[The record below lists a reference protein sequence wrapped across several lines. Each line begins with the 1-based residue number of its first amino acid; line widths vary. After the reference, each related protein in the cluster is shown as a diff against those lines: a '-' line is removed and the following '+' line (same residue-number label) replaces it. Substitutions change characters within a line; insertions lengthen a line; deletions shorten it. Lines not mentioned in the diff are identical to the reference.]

1 MWFTSDTLF
10 KSWLLLATARQR
22 LLIFSD
28 VVQLTKNYG
37 FSAAILG
44 FITSLVSTGLL
55 CCRFRLFSSLPYVDL
70 FWFHSPFSLE
80 SSLKSV
86 RFWDRSSIQ
95 SLLPTYVYFWTPC
108 LTIYFIIIIFFVSAY
123 GRKCTAF
130 FYNFHLM
137 WVKNLMYPRYYEAAG
152 RGRGGGGWLCCRRR
166 LDPAPVQR
174 LTWTL
179 TQAPFH
185 RILFG
190 VYPFRLILVL
200 NKSDKFF
207 LTIVIWT
214 ISIHLNALTCTCL
227 DFAYFPEWCN

>member
-44 FITSLVSTGLL
+44 FITSPVSTGLL

-70 FWFHSPFSLE
+70 FWFHSPFSLK

-95 SLLPTYVYFWTPC
+95 SLLPTFVYFWTPC

-130 FYNFHLM
+130 IYNFHLM

-152 RGRGGGGWLCCRRR
+152 KGGGGGVTLLPQKAGSGSR
-166 LDPAPVQR
+166 LKINMDFESSAFSPHFIWCLPLSPDFSTEQKR
-174 LTWTL
+174 
-179 TQAPFH
+179 Q
-185 RILFG
+185 ILSN
-190 VYPFRLILVL
+190 YRY
-200 NKSDKFF
+200 
-207 LTIVIWT
+207 
-214 ISIHLNALTCTCL
+214 L
-227 DFAYFPEWCN
+227 DD

>member
-44 FITSLVSTGLL
+44 FITILVSTGLL

-152 RGRGGGGWLCCRRR
+152 RGRGGGG
-166 LDPAPVQR
+166 
-174 LTWTL
+174 
-179 TQAPFH
+179 
-185 RILFG
+185 
-190 VYPFRLILVL
+190 
-200 NKSDKFF
+200 
-207 LTIVIWT
+207 
-214 ISIHLNALTCTCL
+214 
-227 DFAYFPEWCN
+227 DFAAAGGWIRLPFKD

>member
-44 FITSLVSTGLL
+44 FITSPVSTGLL

-70 FWFHSPFSLE
+70 FWFHSPFSLK

-123 GRKCTAF
+123 GWKCTAF
-130 FYNFHLM
+130 IYNFHLM
-137 WVKNLMYPRYYEAAG
+137 WVKNLMYPRYYEATG
-152 RGRGGGGWLCCRRR
+152 KGGGG
-166 LDPAPVQR
+166 
-174 LTWTL
+174 
-179 TQAPFH
+179 
-185 RILFG
+185 G
-190 VYPFRLILVL
+190 G
-200 NKSDKFF
+200 
-207 LTIVIWT
+207 
-214 ISIHLNALTCTCL
+214 
-227 DFAYFPEWCN
+227 DFAAAEGWIRLPFKD

>member
-44 FITSLVSTGLL
+44 FITSPVSTGLL

-70 FWFHSPFSLE
+70 FWFHSPFSLK

-130 FYNFHLM
+130 IYNFHLM

-152 RGRGGGGWLCCRRR
+152 KGGGG
-166 LDPAPVQR
+166 
-174 LTWTL
+174 
-179 TQAPFH
+179 
-185 RILFG
+185 G
-190 VYPFRLILVL
+190 EGG
-200 NKSDKFF
+200 
-207 LTIVIWT
+207 
-214 ISIHLNALTCTCL
+214 
-227 DFAYFPEWCN
+227 DFAAAEGWIRLPFKD

>member
-44 FITSLVSTGLL
+44 FITSPVSTGLL

-70 FWFHSPFSLE
+70 FWFHSPFSLK

-130 FYNFHLM
+130 IYNFHLM

-152 RGRGGGGWLCCRRR
+152 SGGGGREVTLRPQKAGSGSRSKINMDFESSAFSPHFIWCLPLSPDFSTEQKRQILSNYRY
-166 LDPAPVQR
+166 LD
-174 LTWTL
+174 
-179 TQAPFH
+179 
-185 RILFG
+185 
-190 VYPFRLILVL
+190 
-200 NKSDKFF
+200 D
-207 LTIVIWT
+207 
-214 ISIHLNALTCTCL
+214 
-227 DFAYFPEWCN
+227 

>member
-44 FITSLVSTGLL
+44 FITSPVSTGLL

-70 FWFHSPFSLE
+70 FWFHSPFSLK

-130 FYNFHLM
+130 IYNFHLM

-152 RGRGGGGWLCCRRR
+152 KVGGGGGGVNLLPQKAGSGSSSKINMDFESSAFSPHFIWCLPLSPDFRTEQKRQILSNYR
-166 LDPAPVQR
+166 YLD
-174 LTWTL
+174 
-179 TQAPFH
+179 
-185 RILFG
+185 
-190 VYPFRLILVL
+190 
-200 NKSDKFF
+200 D
-207 LTIVIWT
+207 
-214 ISIHLNALTCTCL
+214 
-227 DFAYFPEWCN
+227 

>member
-70 FWFHSPFSLE
+70 FWFHSPFPLE

-130 FYNFHLM
+130 IYNFHLM

-152 RGRGGGGWLCCRRR
+152 RGGG
-166 LDPAPVQR
+166 V
-174 LTWTL
+174 TL
-179 TQAPFH
+179 LPQKAGSGSRSKINMDFESSAFSPHF
-185 RILFG
+185 
-190 VYPFRLILVL
+190 
-200 NKSDKFF
+200 
-207 LTIVIWT
+207 IW
-214 ISIHLNALTCTCL
+214 CL
-227 DFAYFPEWCN
+227 PLSPDFSTEQKR

>member
-44 FITSLVSTGLL
+44 FITSPVSTGLL

-70 FWFHSPFSLE
+70 FWFHSPFSLK

-130 FYNFHLM
+130 IYNFHLM

-152 RGRGGGGWLCCRRR
+152 KGGEGGGEVTLLPQKAGSGSRSKINMDFESSAFSPHFIWCLPLSPDFSTEQKRQILSNYRY
-166 LDPAPVQR
+166 LD
-174 LTWTL
+174 
-179 TQAPFH
+179 
-185 RILFG
+185 
-190 VYPFRLILVL
+190 
-200 NKSDKFF
+200 D
-207 LTIVIWT
+207 
-214 ISIHLNALTCTCL
+214 
-227 DFAYFPEWCN
+227 

>member
-70 FWFHSPFSLE
+70 FWFHSPFPLE

-130 FYNFHLM
+130 IYNFHLM

-152 RGRGGGGWLCCRRR
+152 RGGGGGGGW
-166 LDPAPVQR
+166 VV
-174 LTWTL
+174 TL
-179 TQAPFH
+179 LPQKAGSGSRSKINMDFESSAFSPHF
-185 RILFG
+185 
-190 VYPFRLILVL
+190 
-200 NKSDKFF
+200 
-207 LTIVIWT
+207 IW
-214 ISIHLNALTCTCL
+214 CL
-227 DFAYFPEWCN
+227 PLSPDFSTEQKR

>member
-44 FITSLVSTGLL
+44 FITSPVSTGLL

-70 FWFHSPFSLE
+70 FWFHSPFSLK

-95 SLLPTYVYFWTPC
+95 SLLPTFVYFWTPC

-130 FYNFHLM
+130 IYNFHLM
-137 WVKNLMYPRYYEAAG
+137 WVKNLMYPRYYE
-152 RGRGGGGWLCCRRR
+152 GGGGGEVTVLPQKAGSGSRSKINMDFESSAFSPYFIWCLPLSPDFSTEQKRQILSNYRY
-166 LDPAPVQR
+166 LD
-174 LTWTL
+174 
-179 TQAPFH
+179 
-185 RILFG
+185 
-190 VYPFRLILVL
+190 
-200 NKSDKFF
+200 D
-207 LTIVIWT
+207 
-214 ISIHLNALTCTCL
+214 
-227 DFAYFPEWCN
+227 

>member
-44 FITSLVSTGLL
+44 FITSPVSTGLL

-70 FWFHSPFSLE
+70 FWFHSPFSLK

-130 FYNFHLM
+130 IYDFHLM

-152 RGRGGGGWLCCRRR
+152 RGGGVGEVTLLPQKAGSGSRSKINMDFESSAFSPHFIWCLPLSPDFSTEQKRQILSNYRY
-166 LDPAPVQR
+166 LD
-174 LTWTL
+174 
-179 TQAPFH
+179 
-185 RILFG
+185 
-190 VYPFRLILVL
+190 
-200 NKSDKFF
+200 D
-207 LTIVIWT
+207 
-214 ISIHLNALTCTCL
+214 
-227 DFAYFPEWCN
+227 

>member
-44 FITSLVSTGLL
+44 FITSPVSTGLL

-70 FWFHSPFSLE
+70 FWFHSPFSLK
-80 SSLKSV
+80 SSLKNV

-108 LTIYFIIIIFFVSAY
+108 LTIYFIIIIFFRLGVRPKMY
-123 GRKCTAF
+123 G
-130 FYNFHLM
+130 FHLQFPPY
-137 WVKNLMYPRYYEAAG
+137 VSKKPHVPKVLRSGGE
-152 RGRGGGGWLCCRRR
+152 GGGG
-166 LDPAPVQR
+166 
-174 LTWTL
+174 
-179 TQAPFH
+179 
-185 RILFG
+185 G
-190 VYPFRLILVL
+190 G
-200 NKSDKFF
+200 
-207 LTIVIWT
+207 
-214 ISIHLNALTCTCL
+214 
-227 DFAYFPEWCN
+227 DFAAAEGWIRLPFKD

>member
-44 FITSLVSTGLL
+44 FITSPVSTGLL

-70 FWFHSPFSLE
+70 FWFHSPFSLK

-130 FYNFHLM
+130 IYNFHLM

-152 RGRGGGGWLCCRRR
+152 KGGGGEVTLLPQNAGSGSRSKINMNFESSAFSPHFIWCLPLSPDFSTEQKRQILSNYRY
-166 LDPAPVQR
+166 LD
-174 LTWTL
+174 
-179 TQAPFH
+179 
-185 RILFG
+185 
-190 VYPFRLILVL
+190 
-200 NKSDKFF
+200 D
-207 LTIVIWT
+207 
-214 ISIHLNALTCTCL
+214 
-227 DFAYFPEWCN
+227 

>member
-44 FITSLVSTGLL
+44 FITSPVSTGLL

-70 FWFHSPFSLE
+70 FWFHSPFSLK

-130 FYNFHLM
+130 IYNFHLM

-152 RGRGGGGWLCCRRR
+152 KGGGGGRWLCCPQKAGSGSRSKINMDFESSAFSPHFIWCLPLSPDFSTEQKRQILSNYR
-166 LDPAPVQR
+166 YLD
-174 LTWTL
+174 
-179 TQAPFH
+179 
-185 RILFG
+185 
-190 VYPFRLILVL
+190 
-200 NKSDKFF
+200 D
-207 LTIVIWT
+207 
-214 ISIHLNALTCTCL
+214 
-227 DFAYFPEWCN
+227 

>member
-44 FITSLVSTGLL
+44 FITSPVSTGLL

-70 FWFHSPFSLE
+70 FWFHSPFSLK

-130 FYNFHLM
+130 IYNFHLM

-152 RGRGGGGWLCCRRR
+152 KGAGGGG
-166 LDPAPVQR
+166 
-174 LTWTL
+174 
-179 TQAPFH
+179 
-185 RILFG
+185 
-190 VYPFRLILVL
+190 
-200 NKSDKFF
+200 
-207 LTIVIWT
+207 
-214 ISIHLNALTCTCL
+214 
-227 DFAYFPEWCN
+227 DFAAAEGWIRLPFKD

>member
-70 FWFHSPFSLE
+70 FWFHSPFPLE

-130 FYNFHLM
+130 IYNFHLM

-152 RGRGGGGWLCCRRR
+152 KGGGG
-166 LDPAPVQR
+166 
-174 LTWTL
+174 
-179 TQAPFH
+179 
-185 RILFG
+185 G
-190 VYPFRLILVL
+190 GG
-200 NKSDKFF
+200 
-207 LTIVIWT
+207 
-214 ISIHLNALTCTCL
+214 
-227 DFAYFPEWCN
+227 DFAAAERWIRLPFKD

>member
-44 FITSLVSTGLL
+44 FITSPVSTGLL

-70 FWFHSPFSLE
+70 FWFHSPFSLK

-108 LTIYFIIIIFFVSAY
+108 LTIYFIIIIIFVSAY
-123 GRKCTAF
+123 GRKCRAF
-130 FYNFHLM
+130 IYNFHLM

-152 RGRGGGGWLCCRRR
+152 KGGGEGEGEVTLLPQKAGSGSRSKINMDFESSAFSPHFIWCLPLSPDFSTEQKRQILSNYRY
-166 LDPAPVQR
+166 LD
-174 LTWTL
+174 
-179 TQAPFH
+179 
-185 RILFG
+185 
-190 VYPFRLILVL
+190 
-200 NKSDKFF
+200 D
-207 LTIVIWT
+207 
-214 ISIHLNALTCTCL
+214 
-227 DFAYFPEWCN
+227 

>member
-44 FITSLVSTGLL
+44 FITSPVSTGLL

-70 FWFHSPFSLE
+70 FWFHSPFSLK

-130 FYNFHLM
+130 IYNFHLM
-137 WVKNLMYPRYYEAAG
+137 WVKNLMYPRYHEAAG
-152 RGRGGGGWLCCRRR
+152 KGWGEVTLLPQKAGSGSRSKINMDFEWSAFSPHFIWCLPLSPDFSTEQKRQILSNYRY
-166 LDPAPVQR
+166 LD
-174 LTWTL
+174 
-179 TQAPFH
+179 
-185 RILFG
+185 
-190 VYPFRLILVL
+190 
-200 NKSDKFF
+200 D
-207 LTIVIWT
+207 
-214 ISIHLNALTCTCL
+214 
-227 DFAYFPEWCN
+227 

>member
-28 VVQLTKNYG
+28 VVQLTKYYG

-44 FITSLVSTGLL
+44 FITSPVSTGLL

-70 FWFHSPFSLE
+70 FWFHSPFSLK

-130 FYNFHLM
+130 IYNFHLM

-152 RGRGGGGWLCCRRR
+152 KGGREVTLLPQKAGSGSRSKINMDFESSAFSPHFICCLPLSPDFSTEQKRQILSNYRY
-166 LDPAPVQR
+166 LD
-174 LTWTL
+174 
-179 TQAPFH
+179 
-185 RILFG
+185 
-190 VYPFRLILVL
+190 
-200 NKSDKFF
+200 D
-207 LTIVIWT
+207 
-214 ISIHLNALTCTCL
+214 
-227 DFAYFPEWCN
+227 

>member
-44 FITSLVSTGLL
+44 FITSPVSTGLL

-70 FWFHSPFSLE
+70 FWFHSPFSLK

-108 LTIYFIIIIFFVSAY
+108 LTIYFIIITFFVSAY

-130 FYNFHLM
+130 IYNFHLM

-152 RGRGGGGWLCCRRR
+152 KGGGGRGEVTLLPQKAGSGSRSKINMDFESSAFSPHFISCLPLSPDFSTEQKRQILSNYRY
-166 LDPAPVQR
+166 LD
-174 LTWTL
+174 
-179 TQAPFH
+179 
-185 RILFG
+185 
-190 VYPFRLILVL
+190 
-200 NKSDKFF
+200 D
-207 LTIVIWT
+207 
-214 ISIHLNALTCTCL
+214 
-227 DFAYFPEWCN
+227 

>member
-44 FITSLVSTGLL
+44 FITSPVSTGLL

-70 FWFHSPFSLE
+70 FWFHSPFSLK

-130 FYNFHLM
+130 IYNFHLM

-152 RGRGGGGWLCCRRR
+152 KGGGGRGGEVTLLPQKAGSGSRSKINMDLESSAFSPHFIWCLPLSPDFSTEQKRQILSNYRY
-166 LDPAPVQR
+166 LD
-174 LTWTL
+174 
-179 TQAPFH
+179 
-185 RILFG
+185 
-190 VYPFRLILVL
+190 
-200 NKSDKFF
+200 D
-207 LTIVIWT
+207 
-214 ISIHLNALTCTCL
+214 
-227 DFAYFPEWCN
+227 

>member
-44 FITSLVSTGLL
+44 FITSPVSTGLL

-70 FWFHSPFSLE
+70 FWFHSPFSLK

-130 FYNFHLM
+130 IYNFHLM

-152 RGRGGGGWLCCRRR
+152 KGGGRGGEVTLLPQKAGSGSRSKINMDFESSAFSPHFIWCLPLSPDFSTEQKRQILSNYRY
-166 LDPAPVQR
+166 LD
-174 LTWTL
+174 
-179 TQAPFH
+179 
-185 RILFG
+185 
-190 VYPFRLILVL
+190 
-200 NKSDKFF
+200 D
-207 LTIVIWT
+207 
-214 ISIHLNALTCTCL
+214 
-227 DFAYFPEWCN
+227 

>member
-70 FWFHSPFSLE
+70 FWFHSPFPLE

-130 FYNFHLM
+130 IYNFHLM

-152 RGRGGGGWLCCRRR
+152 GGGGG
-166 LDPAPVQR
+166 VV
-174 LTWTL
+174 TL
-179 TQAPFH
+179 LPQKAGSGSRSKINMDFESSAFSPHF
-185 RILFG
+185 
-190 VYPFRLILVL
+190 
-200 NKSDKFF
+200 
-207 LTIVIWT
+207 IW
-214 ISIHLNALTCTCL
+214 CL
-227 DFAYFPEWCN
+227 PLSPDFSTEQKR

>member
-44 FITSLVSTGLL
+44 FITSPVSTGLL

-70 FWFHSPFSLE
+70 FWFHSPFSLK

-86 RFWDRSSIQ
+86 CFWDRSSIQ

-108 LTIYFIIIIFFVSAY
+108 LTIYFIIITFFVSAY

-130 FYNFHLM
+130 IYNFHLM

-152 RGRGGGGWLCCRRR
+152 KGGGEGGGG
-166 LDPAPVQR
+166 
-174 LTWTL
+174 
-179 TQAPFH
+179 
-185 RILFG
+185 
-190 VYPFRLILVL
+190 
-200 NKSDKFF
+200 
-207 LTIVIWT
+207 
-214 ISIHLNALTCTCL
+214 
-227 DFAYFPEWCN
+227 DFAAAEGWIRLPFKD

>member
-44 FITSLVSTGLL
+44 FITSPVSTGLL

-70 FWFHSPFSLE
+70 FWFHSPFSLK

-95 SLLPTYVYFWTPC
+95 SLLPTFVYFWTPC

-130 FYNFHLM
+130 IYNFHLM

-152 RGRGGGGWLCCRRR
+152 KGGGGPGTVLQQKAGSGSRSKINMDFESSAFSPHFIWCLPLSPDFSTEQKRQILSNYRY
-166 LDPAPVQR
+166 LD
-174 LTWTL
+174 
-179 TQAPFH
+179 
-185 RILFG
+185 
-190 VYPFRLILVL
+190 
-200 NKSDKFF
+200 D
-207 LTIVIWT
+207 
-214 ISIHLNALTCTCL
+214 
-227 DFAYFPEWCN
+227 

>member
-44 FITSLVSTGLL
+44 FITSPVSTGLL

-70 FWFHSPFSLE
+70 FWFHSPFSLK

-130 FYNFHLM
+130 IYNFHLM

-152 RGRGGGGWLCCRRR
+152 RGGRGGGEVTLLPQKAGSGSRSKINMDFESSAFSPHFIWCLPLSPDFSTEQKRQILSNYRY
-166 LDPAPVQR
+166 LD
-174 LTWTL
+174 
-179 TQAPFH
+179 
-185 RILFG
+185 
-190 VYPFRLILVL
+190 
-200 NKSDKFF
+200 D
-207 LTIVIWT
+207 
-214 ISIHLNALTCTCL
+214 
-227 DFAYFPEWCN
+227 

>member
-44 FITSLVSTGLL
+44 FITSPVSTGLL

-70 FWFHSPFSLE
+70 FWFHSPFSLK

-130 FYNFHLM
+130 IYNFHLM

-152 RGRGGGGWLCCRRR
+152 RGGGGGGTLLPQKAGSGSCSKINMDFESSAFSPHFIWCLPLSPDFSTEQKRQILSNYRY
-166 LDPAPVQR
+166 LD
-174 LTWTL
+174 
-179 TQAPFH
+179 
-185 RILFG
+185 
-190 VYPFRLILVL
+190 
-200 NKSDKFF
+200 D
-207 LTIVIWT
+207 
-214 ISIHLNALTCTCL
+214 
-227 DFAYFPEWCN
+227 

>member
-70 FWFHSPFSLE
+70 FWFHSPFPLE

-130 FYNFHLM
+130 IYNFHLM

-152 RGRGGGGWLCCRRR
+152 RGGGG
-166 LDPAPVQR
+166 V
-174 LTWTL
+174 TL
-179 TQAPFH
+179 LPQKAGSGSRPKINMDFESSAFSPH
-185 RILFG
+185 F
-190 VYPFRLILVL
+190 
-200 NKSDKFF
+200 
-207 LTIVIWT
+207 IW
-214 ISIHLNALTCTCL
+214 CL
-227 DFAYFPEWCN
+227 PLSPDFSTEQKR

>member
-44 FITSLVSTGLL
+44 FITSPVSTGLL

-70 FWFHSPFSLE
+70 FWFHSPFSLK

-95 SLLPTYVYFWTPC
+95 SLLPTFVYFWTPC

-130 FYNFHLM
+130 IYNFHLM

-152 RGRGGGGWLCCRRR
+152 KGGEVTLLPQKAGSGSRSKINMDFESSAFSPHFIWCLPLSPDFSTEQKRQILSNYRY
-166 LDPAPVQR
+166 LD
-174 LTWTL
+174 
-179 TQAPFH
+179 
-185 RILFG
+185 
-190 VYPFRLILVL
+190 
-200 NKSDKFF
+200 D
-207 LTIVIWT
+207 
-214 ISIHLNALTCTCL
+214 
-227 DFAYFPEWCN
+227 

>member
-95 SLLPTYVYFWTPC
+95 SLLPTYVYFWTPW
-108 LTIYFIIIIFFVSAY
+108 LTIYFIIIIIFVSAY

-130 FYNFHLM
+130 IYHFHLM

-152 RGRGGGGWLCCRRR
+152 REGGGGGGGE
-166 LDPAPVQR
+166 V
-174 LTWTL
+174 TL
-179 TQAPFH
+179 LPQKAGSGSRSKINMDFESSAFSPHF
-185 RILFG
+185 
-190 VYPFRLILVL
+190 
-200 NKSDKFF
+200 
-207 LTIVIWT
+207 IW
-214 ISIHLNALTCTCL
+214 CL
-227 DFAYFPEWCN
+227 PLSPDFSTEQKR